1 MNCMISIFNN
11 YQSIYENCPALFA
24 CGVTKVLIHNS
35 QITVQQYRLV
45 AERIKLASTDLLSSL
60 LHKNQ
65 SGFEY
70 GMQNN
75 RSLQNDLH

>member
-1 MNCMISIFNN
+1 MKIA
-11 YQSIYENCPALFA
+11 ALFA

-45 AERIKLASTDLLSSL
+45 AERIKLASSDLLSSL